1 ALCGMVRQNARE
13 PGANPLQAGYAKL
26 SGFPCCHTVVGT
38 AAFLYRRAC
47 RASTTKRPGD
57 THGHVAEWL
66 RSGLQ
71 NRLPQFNSGRGL
83 HNLAKVRLGTS
94 TLSQQRSPQTTG
106 TTRVPACRICAR
118 SASAQGEGR
127 WNYGSPITL
136 SLLAFSILKVA
147 RGRRHTGRKLV
158 PRRVANLAM
167 GFCRFDYRAS

>member
-1 ALCGMVRQNARE
+1 M
-13 PGANPLQAGYAKL
+13 
-26 SGFPCCHTVVGT
+26 
-38 AAFLYRRAC
+38 
-47 RASTTKRPGD
+47 
-57 THGHVAEWL
+57 AEWL

-158 PRRVANLAM
+158 PGRVANLAM
-167 GFCRFDYRAS
+167 GFCRFDYRASPQKIEMTPIRQVNVAPSAGDWSKQLYLHVGAGSRRHHLQGGLQQPS